1 MSGRVGVVRE
11 ACIFLHFGESLGSWQ
26 RQAGREEKMVLGQ
39 CYGLCEGVPLKI
51 CVPNTLLSM
60 QIDCLIEKLNFM
72 CVFFFC
78 TWLCYVTKGTLTRS
92 QINEIACSAAFSLP
106 NVS

>member
-1 MSGRVGVVRE
+1 MRSIQRVSEMSGRVGVVRE

-26 RQAGREEKMVLGQ
+26 RQAVREEKMVLGQ

-60 QIDCLIEKLNFM
+60 QTDCSIEKLNFM
-72 CVFFFC
+72 CVFFFLYMAL
-78 TWLCYVTKGTLTRS
+78 LCDQGNFDQKS
-92 QINEIACSAAFSLP
+92 NK
-106 NVS
+106 